1 MLLSD
6 FHYDLPPELIAQEPL
21 PDRSSSRMLVVDRAS
36 GTLTD
41 RIFRDIP
48 EYFRPGD
55 CLVLNNSKVLPAR
68 LYGQREGHKIE
79 TFLLEPVTDDRLTW
93 KVLVK
98 PGRRAH
104 LDYEIEYDPHL
115 TGTVVERLERGM
127 RVIRF
132 TTRDTNEIFDAIIDR
147 IGHVP
152 LPPYV
157 KRPDAEA
164 DKDRYQTVFAQH
176 RGSVA
181 APTAGL
187 HFTNEVLNAIQARG
201 ADLAQVTLHVGLGT
215 FQPLPT
221 DVVADVQLHHET
233 FAIDQANAQTIANAK
248 RVICAGTTATRTVE
262 TAAARCGQGQ
272 PCSGSTNLFIYPGYE
287 FQRTGALLT
296 NFHLP
301 GTSLLLLVAAL
312 AGKELTLNAYR
323 HAVENRYRF
332 FSYGDCMLII

>member
-21 PDRSSSRMLVVDRAS
+21 PDRSASRMLVVDRAT

-41 RIFRDIP
+41 RIFRDLP
-48 EYFRPGD
+48 EYIQPGD
-55 CLVLNNSKVLPAR
+55 CVVLNNSKVLPAR
-68 LYGQREGHKIE
+68 LYGQREGHRVE
-79 TFLLEPVTDDRLTW
+79 TFLLEPVTADRLTW

-104 LDYEIEYDPHL
+104 VDYEIEYDPQL
-115 TGTVVERLERGM
+115 TGTVIERLERGM

-132 TTRDTNEIFDAIIDR
+132 TTHGDEPFDAIIDR

-157 KRPDAEA
+157 KRPDADA

-187 HFTNEVLNAIQARG
+187 HFTNEVLDAIRARG
-201 ADLAQVTLHVGLGT
+201 ADIAQVTLHVGLGT
-215 FQPLPT
+215 FQPLAS
-221 DVVADVQLHHET
+221 DVVSEVELHHET
-233 FAIDQANAQTIANAK
+233 FAIDQANAQRIADAR
-248 RVICAGTTATRTVE
+248 RVVCVGTTATRTVE
-262 TAAARCGQGQ
+262 TAAVRCGKGQ
-272 PCSGSTNLFIYPGYE
+272 PCSGSTNLFIYPGFE
-287 FQRTGALLT
+287 FQSTGALLT

-301 GTSLLLLVAAL
+301 GTSLMLLVAAL
-312 AGKELTLNAYR
+312 AGKELILDAYR
-323 HAVENRYRF
+323 HAVQSRYRF